1 MQLCEENR
9 PRTWAEVI
17 GQDKIARRI
26 DTLRRRGLGGRAYW
40 LSGQTGTGK
49 TTIAYLIA
57 YEVASDWNQEEFDGS
72 KLSSTRL
79 DDIEERFRYR
89 PLGKGGSTDG
99 MAVIVNEA
107 HLLTP
112 KIIGRLLVTLE
123 ALPPWCVFIFI
134 TTSEAQA
141 ELFDARL
148 DSAPFLSRCTRLELA
163 RRGLAELFA
172 ERAQA
177 IAQAEGLDG
186 RPIKAYVDLCKKHRN
201 NFRAVLQDIESG
213 IMAD

>member
-1 MQLCEENR
+1 MQLCEQHR
-9 PRTWAEVI
+9 PSQWSDVI
-17 GQDKIARRI
+17 GQDKIIRRI
-26 DTLRRRGLGGRAYW
+26 DALRRRGLGGRAYW
-40 LSGQTGTGK
+40 LSGQSGTGK

-57 YEVASDWNQEEFDGS
+57 NEVASDWNQEEIDGS
-72 KLSSTRL
+72 KLTSVRL
-79 DDIEERFRYR
+79 DEIEERFRYM
-89 PLGKGGSTDG
+89 PLGKGGACDG
-99 MAVIVNEA
+99 LAVIVNES

-123 ALPPWCVFIFI
+123 SLPPWCVFIFT

-141 ELFDARL
+141 GIFDDRL

-172 ERAQA
+172 TRARE
-177 IAQAEGLDG
+177 IAQSEGLDG
-186 RPIKAYVDLCKKHRN
+186 KPIKAYVDLCKKHRN